1 MSLYRTAIHQ
11 FSSAG
16 ITLIICALLSG
27 AAVGQQDWVL
37 PRTIDGHPDFQG
49 VWANNSV
56 TPLQRPEIFAD
67 REQLSAEE
75 FEQLRAKAEEIA
87 RDDGD
92 ALFGDG
98 FFNAVLS
105 GEVQSYDPATGNYDS
120 SWMAER
126 QLENRTSLIVDPP
139 DGRLPAMTEQASA
152 KIVATMRARR
162 ERPADSYLDRPLQ
175 ERCITY
181 GMPYLLAG
189 YNSYYQIVQSKDT
202 VAIIQEMIH
211 DVRIIPLD
219 KDTHIDDKI
228 RLWHG
233 DSRGYWEGDTLVI
246 ETRNFSP
253 QSEFRGAAENRIFTE
268 RYTRTAP
275 DVLRY
280 EFTVEDPTTRV
291 SAWTAVLNY
300 TRSEDPIYE
309 YACHEGNYA
318 LEGILSGA
326 RTEERDRA
334 SL

>member
-1 MSLYRTAIHQ
+1 MSIYRTGIHQ
-11 FSSAG
+11 FPILRVALVISA
-16 ITLIICALLSG
+16 LISG
-27 AAVGQQDWVL
+27 TAYSQQDWVL

-56 TPLQRPEIFAD
+56 TPLQRPEVFAD

-75 FEQLRAKAEEIA
+75 FEQLRVKAEQIA
-87 RDDGD
+87 SDDGD

-120 SWMAER
+120 SWMVER

-139 DGRLPAMTEQASA
+139 DGRLPAMTEQASTRLMA
-152 KIVATMRARR
+152 RMSERR

-211 DVRIIPLD
+211 DVRVIPLD
-219 KDTHIDDKI
+219 KDAHIDDKI

-246 ETRNFSP
+246 ETRNFSAE
-253 QSEFRGAAENRIFTE
+253 SDFRGAAENRIFTE
-268 RYTRTAP
+268 RYTRTGP
-275 DVLRY
+275 DILRY
-280 EFTVEDPTTRV
+280 EFTVEDPTTWV
-291 SAWTAVLNY
+291 SPWTAVLNY

-334 SL
+334 GL